1 VAGSSRRSGVPVE
14 GGSDGVAAFLGAVLW
29 LQAEAREGTVGAAS
43 ERDEKHGVGEKFR
56 PATGGSTL
64 LMGSVGCSG
73 GGPGSRA
80 THGVERGRERGG
92 GQARWKMARA
102 VRVSAQWR
110 AAPGR

>member
-1 VAGSSRRSGVPVE
+1 
-14 GGSDGVAAFLGAVLW
+14 LGAVLW

-73 GGPGSRA
+73 GGR
-80 THGVERGRERGG
+80 GVERHMGWSGGERGG

-102 VRVSAQWR
+102 VRVSA
-110 AAPGR
+110 